1 MENKQRFISQVMT
14 SRAVSR
20 TCADI
25 DESVLS
31 YAEIKA
37 VATGNPL
44 IREKMQLENDVQ
56 RLKMLKSSYDSQR
69 YTLQDNFMVR
79 YPKLITAIKAKLAHV
94 KEDARA
100 MEAVILTE
108 PDFAVQ
114 IGKIRFTERTDGGT
128 AMLEA
133 ISRCKNGETSHIGE
147 YKGFEVLIEKN
158 YIGLHNMV
166 LRGQAD
172 YKAELST
179 SPVGNMVKL
188 ENLFHNIPQGI
199 P

>member
-20 TCADI
+20 TCTDI

-37 VATGNPL
+37 VATGNPM

-69 YTLQDNFMVR
+69 YTLQDNFMVK
-79 YPKLITAIKAKLAHV
+79 YPKLIAATKSKLACV
-94 KEDARA
+94 KEDAKA
-100 MEAVILTE
+100 METALLIE

-114 IGKIRFTERTDGGT
+114 IGKIRFTERTRRRDCHAGSNKQ
-128 AMLEA
+128 M
-133 ISRCKNGETSHIGE
+133 
-147 YKGFEVLIEKN
+147 
-158 YIGLHNMV
+158 
-166 LRGQAD
+166 
-172 YKAELST
+172 
-179 SPVGNMVKL
+179 
-188 ENLFHNIPQGI
+188 
-199 P
+199 

>member
-1 MENKQRFISQVMT
+1 
-14 SRAVSR
+14 
-20 TCADI
+20 
-25 DESVLS
+25 
-31 YAEIKA
+31 
-37 VATGNPL
+37 
-44 IREKMQLENDVQ
+44 
-56 RLKMLKSSYDSQR
+56 
-69 YTLQDNFMVR
+69 
-79 YPKLITAIKAKLAHV
+79 
-94 KEDARA
+94 